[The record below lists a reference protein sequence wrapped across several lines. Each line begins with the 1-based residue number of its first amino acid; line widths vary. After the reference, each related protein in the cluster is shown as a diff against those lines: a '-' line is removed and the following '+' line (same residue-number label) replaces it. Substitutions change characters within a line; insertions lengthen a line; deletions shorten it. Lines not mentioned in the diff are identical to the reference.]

1 MTVLARGQSFEER
14 VPRRRRA
21 APRWARPL
29 LRPFFR
35 FSFARN
41 AWVLRGI
48 GSYRGPVFREL

>member
-1 MTVLARGQSFEER
+1 VTVLARRQAFEDR
-14 VPRRRRA
+14 VPRRRRN
-21 APRWARPL
+21 APRWARPF

-35 FSFARN
+35 FSFTRE